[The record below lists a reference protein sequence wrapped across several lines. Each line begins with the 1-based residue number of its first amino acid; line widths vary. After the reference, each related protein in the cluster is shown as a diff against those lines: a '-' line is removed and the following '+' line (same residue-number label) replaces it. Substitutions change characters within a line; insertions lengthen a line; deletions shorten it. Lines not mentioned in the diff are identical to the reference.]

1 MEFGY
6 KIWNAIRWVSL
17 CEDINR
23 LFGKREGVQ
32 LEITFLEMLTSDVT
46 INFNVLGAF
55 TEDIIISNVNITMI
69 IPIKRSS
76 SGLQI
81 IQVNQKPLKPDEL
94 SSGVSKGT
102 ILTLS
107 VGTRNNILLL
117 ATP

>member
-6 KIWNAIRWVSL
+6 NIWNAIRWVSL
-17 CEDINR
+17 CKDINR

-55 TEDIIISNVNITMI
+55 IEDIIIINVNSTMI

-76 SGLQI
+76 SGLRI
-81 IQVNQKPLKPDEL
+81 IQVNQKPSKLDEL
-94 SSGVSKGT
+94 RSGVSKGT
-102 ILTLS
+102 VLTLN

-117 ATP
+117 AMP